1 MRVVP
6 SLVLL
11 YNMSQPMVAVAAVAA
26 DLEVVLVLVLVLHLV
41 VSVIMAE
48 ILEAV
53 MMVSTLS
60 IYLKLLLEEK
70 VGDNNCK
77 IILMLLCMIGILSM
91 GMINTDGIMLLIDY
105 GILQN

>member
-11 YNMSQPMVAVAAVAA
+11 YNMSQPMVAVAA